1 MTAEGTKI
9 YAYRLRI
16 SEDKVLILELEF
28 DVSETQKLFLLKKG
42 VENTKSRVVYDS
54 SSPVVGSV
62 FVESRENFLRGRKTL
77 KKEEL
82 GNFLSPDVLDDRAI
96 FFKEPSL
103 EKVLKLFK
111 EYLEKRSNG
120 LQKQINGLT
129 IKKQNCQKFV
139 ADTECILERK

>member
-9 YAYRLRI
+9 YAYRLHI

-54 SSPVVGSV
+54 SSPIVEPVR
-62 FVESRENFLRGRKTL
+62 VESREIFLRGRKTL

-82 GNFLSPDVLDDRAI
+82 GEFLSPDVLDDRAI

-120 LQKQINGLT
+120 LQKYINGLT

-139 ADTECILERK
+139 ADVEDLLK

>member
-9 YAYRLRI
+9 YAYSLHI

-42 VENTKSRVVYDS
+42 AENTKTRVVYDS
-54 SSPVVGSV
+54 SSQIVEPVR
-62 FVESRENFLRGRKTL
+62 VESRMSFLRGRKTL

-82 GNFLSPDVLDDRAI
+82 GEFLFPDSADDRVI
-96 FFKEPSL
+96 FFKEQSV

-111 EYLEKRSNG
+111 EYLEKRSNR
-120 LQKQINGLT
+120 LQEQINGLT
-129 IKKQNCQKFV
+129 MKKQNCQKFV
-139 ADTECILERK
+139 ADVEDLLK

>member
-9 YAYRLRI
+9 YAYRLHI

-42 VENTKSRVVYDS
+42 VENTKTRVVYDS
-54 SSPVVGSV
+54 SSPIVEPVR
-62 FVESRENFLRGRKTL
+62 VESRDIFLRGRKML

-82 GNFLSPDVLDDRAI
+82 GEFMSPDVLDDRAI

-103 EKVLKLFK
+103 EKVLKVFK
-111 EYLEKRSNG
+111 EYLEKRSNR
-120 LQKQINGLT
+120 LQDQINGLT
-129 IKKQNCQKFV
+129 TKKQNCQKFV
-139 ADTECILERK
+139 ADVEDLLK

>member
-82 GNFLSPDVLDDRAI
+82 DNFLSPDVLDDRAI

-139 ADTECILERK
+139 ADVEDLLK

>member
-62 FVESRENFLRGRKTL
+62 FVGSRENFLRGRKTL

-103 EKVLKLFK
+103 KKVLKLFK

-129 IKKQNCQKFV
+129 TKKQNCQKFV
-139 ADTECILERK
+139 ADVEDLLK

>member
-139 ADTECILERK
+139 ADVEDLLK